1 MGVLAFKN
9 GKLKDVYSSIKE
21 AAEKEKM
28 TENTIRN
35 LLVNGKDV
43 NGLTFDMTIAGID
56 YKENK
61 GKK

>member
-9 GKLKDVYSSIKE
+9 GKLKNVYSSIKE

-56 YKENK
+56 YKEKK